1 MAYSAPRGTVDI
13 LPTTS
18 TKWQELEQLLRTIC
32 ANYNVKEMRT
42 PIFEHT
48 ELFTRAVGDTTDVV
62 TKEMYSFEDKKGRSI
77 TLRPEGTAGIARSYV
92 EHKMFALPEKLQKF
106 YYMGPM
112 FRYERPQN
120 GRQRQ
125 FHQFGVEMLGLESPY
140 VDVECMLMAVT
151 VVKALGLQNIT
162 LHINSLGDDESRN
175 AYRDALKDH
184 FAPVLNE
191 LCYDCQ
197 QRFEKNPLRIL
208 DCKVDKNHP
217 AMMNAPKTIDYLSK
231 SAKEHFDKVCALLD
245 DLEIAYVI
253 DTNLV
258 RGLDYYSHTV
268 FEVISDD
275 PQLGAG
281 ATVGAGGRY
290 NTLISE
296 LGGPEVPGVGFAFGM
311 ERLMIALGN
320 DDSDEEGLDV
330 YIMPLGCQAK
340 DLAIQIITMLRA
352 NGFTCDMDYCDR
364 GLKGQFKSADR
375 FHAHFSMIIGEEEVQ
390 NEVVN
395 MKCNHS
401 KEQTVVALENIVSFI
416 DEHYKGGHEDEENA

>member
-13 LPTTS
+13 LS
-18 TKWQELEQLLRTIC
+18 DVSGKWQELEQLIRTIC

-48 ELFTRAVGDTTDVV
+48 ELFTRSIGDTTDVV
-62 TKEMYSFEDKKGRSI
+62 TKEMYSFEDKKRRSI
-77 TLRPEGTAGIARSYV
+77 TLRPEGTAGIARAYV
-92 EHKMFALPEKLQKF
+92 EHKLYALPEKLQKY

-112 FRYERPQN
+112 FRYERPGN

-140 VDVECMLMAVT
+140 VDVECMVMAVT
-151 VVKALGLQNIT
+151 VVEALGLKDVK
-162 LHINSLGDDESRN
+162 LHLNSLGDEESRN
-175 AYRDALKDH
+175 AYREALKKH
-184 FAPVLNE
+184 FEPALGE

-208 DCKVDKNHP
+208 DCKVDRNHP
-217 AMMNAPKTIDYLSK
+217 IMNNAPKTIDYLSE
-231 SAKEHFDKVCALLD
+231 SAKAHFDKVCELLD
-245 DLEIAYVI
+245 DLEIEYVV

-268 FEVISDD
+268 FEIISDD
-275 PQLGAG
+275 PKMGQGS
-281 ATVGAGGRY
+281 TVGGGGRY

-296 LGGPEVPGVGFAFGM
+296 LGGPAVPGVGFAFGM
-311 ERLMIALGN
+311 ERLLLALG
-320 DDSDEEGLDV
+320 DDQSEDDGLDV
-330 YIMPLGCQAK
+330 YVMPLGDQAK
-340 DLAIQIITMLRA
+340 DLAVQIVTMLRA
-352 NGFTCDMDYCDR
+352 NGFTCDMDQCDR

-375 FHAHFSMIIGEEEVQ
+375 FHAHFSMIIGDDEVQ
-390 NEVVN
+390 KEVVN

-401 KEQTVVALENIVSFI
+401 KEQTVVPLENIVAFI
-416 DEHYKGGHEDEENA
+416 EEHFEGGHDHE

>member
-13 LPTTS
+13 LPDATG
-18 TKWQELEQLLRTIC
+18 KWQQLEQLLRTIC

-48 ELFTRAVGDTTDVV
+48 ELFSRAVGDTTDVV
-62 TKEMYSFEDKKGRSI
+62 TKEMYTFEDKKGRSI

-92 EHKMFALPEKLQKF
+92 ENKMYALPEKLQKL

-125 FHQFGVEMLGLESPY
+125 FHQFGVEMIGLESPY
-140 VDVECMLMAVT
+140 VDVEAMVLAVT
-151 VVKALGLQNIT
+151 VVEALGLNDVK
-162 LHINSLGDDESRN
+162 LHINSLGDEESRN
-175 AYRDALKDH
+175 AYREALKEH
-184 FAPVLNE
+184 FKPVLND

-197 QRFEKNPLRIL
+197 QRYEKNPLRIL
-208 DCKVDKNHP
+208 GCKVDKDQPTMN
-217 AMMNAPKTIDYLSK
+217 NAPHTIDYLSE
-231 SAKEHFDKVCALLD
+231 SAKAHFDKVCELLD
-245 DLEIAYVI
+245 DLEIEYVI

-275 PQLGAG
+275 PKLGAG
-281 ATVGAGGRY
+281 STVGGGGRY

-296 LGGPEVPGVGFAFGM
+296 LGGPDVPGVGFAFGM
-311 ERLMIALGN
+311 ERLMIAMG
-320 DDSDEEGLDV
+320 DRFEEEEGIDV
-330 YIMPLGCQAK
+330 YVMPLGAEAK
-340 DLAIQIITMLRA
+340 DLAMQIVTMLRA

-390 NEVVN
+390 KEVVK

-401 KEQTVVALENIVSFI
+401 KEQVEVPLENIVAFI
-416 DEHYKGGHEDEENA
+416 EEHYEGGHDHE